1 MKLTLISAILLVIL
15 ILYDFSITQPQVQ
28 NTTSYENIQFSSNIM
43 CYMQQHIVFKHM
55 YLNSPKRINK
65 NHLLYIFALLLLNS
79 SDCHPNPI
87 VSLGATEALRNKGA
101 HQKARRTNR
110 PAVWKL
116 QEETRRACKSSNNSY
131 INLAMIRRTRS
142 CTHLLRTR
150 SQMGQEF
157 PHFAQME
164 LFILHRKK
172 SRYSQ

>member
-1 MKLTLISAILLVIL
+1 
-15 ILYDFSITQPQVQ
+15 
-28 NTTSYENIQFSSNIM
+28 M
-43 CYMQQHIVFKHM
+43 CYMQQQQHIVFKHM
-55 YLNSPKRINK
+55 KLNSPKRTSK